1 MARVT
6 VEDCLEKIDNRFD
19 LVMVASR
26 RARQLQTGGKDPLV
40 PNQNDK
46 PTVMALREIA
56 AGLIGRSILDEVEV
70 RKSSDE
76 ELSELVQA
84 DALLVVLEAMKMEHE
99 LRAPCA
105 GRVGD
110 LLRQIGDL
118 VAEGELL
125 LNIEQT
131 IQSGQ
136 GLEAKNTQSFSDIPR
151 GHSTSGPAAV
161 RPDLLRLQQRQALT
175 LDASRPEAMAKRHA
189 LGLRSAREN
198 IADLCDPGSFVEYG
212 ALAVAAQRSR
222 RSEDDLQRAAAKLIG
237 VLS

>member
-26 RARQLQTGGKDPLV
+26 RARQLRTGGKDPLV

-84 DALLVVLEAMKMEHE
+84 DALRKSRQDLSITEAMD
-99 LRAPCA
+99 A
-105 GRVGD
+105 D
-110 LLRQIGDL
+110 L
-118 VAEGELL
+118 
-125 LNIEQT
+125 IEEDE
-131 IQSGQ
+131 
-136 GLEAKNTQSFSDIPR
+136 EAVTKIKSDDDDEE
-151 GHSTSGPAAV
+151 TEVDAAKDDEPAA
-161 RPDLLRLQQRQALT
+161 D
-175 LDASRPEAMAKRHA
+175 E
-189 LGLRSAREN
+189 E
-198 IADLCDPGSFVEYG
+198 
-212 ALAVAAQRSR
+212 
-222 RSEDDLQRAAAKLIG
+222 
-237 VLS
+237 

>member
-26 RARQLQTGGKDPLV
+26 RARQLQTGGRDPLV

-84 DALLVVLEAMKMEHE
+84 DALRKSRQDLSITEAMD
-99 LRAPCA
+99 A
-105 GRVGD
+105 D
-110 LLRQIGDL
+110 L
-118 VAEGELL
+118 
-125 LNIEQT
+125 IEEDEEVVT
-131 IQSGQ
+131 KIKSDDDD
-136 GLEAKNTQSFSDIPR
+136 EETEVDAAKDDE
-151 GHSTSGPAAV
+151 PAA
-161 RPDLLRLQQRQALT
+161 D
-175 LDASRPEAMAKRHA
+175 E
-189 LGLRSAREN
+189 E
-198 IADLCDPGSFVEYG
+198 
-212 ALAVAAQRSR
+212 
-222 RSEDDLQRAAAKLIG
+222 
-237 VLS
+237 